1 MNKPEIDKL
10 ESLFLHRYQELC
22 VSVASS
28 DQSIPQ
34 QLREIEKLWKRQ
46 CKKWEISTL
55 HQDELMD
62 VLNKGLNGRV
72 CIRNC
77 DETGRA
83 KASDLMMRFGDDAEN
98 TWPKYLLVPKDF
110 AEKCLVLGM
119 P

>member
-34 QLREIEKLWKRQ
+34 QLREIEKLWKRY

-119 P
+119 T